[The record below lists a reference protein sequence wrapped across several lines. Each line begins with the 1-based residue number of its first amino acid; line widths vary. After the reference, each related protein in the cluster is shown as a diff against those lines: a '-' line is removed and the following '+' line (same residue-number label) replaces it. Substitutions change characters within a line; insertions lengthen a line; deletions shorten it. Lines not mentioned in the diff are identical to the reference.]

1 MTLVELLRVLLRP
14 GVTEIALTGGQ
25 LPTIKVSGAV
35 QPISK
40 SPWSQEA
47 IIQLLRAEGAAAL
60 VESLGKIPTEWKA
73 NLPDVGPV
81 EGAAVLGDQD
91 VIMVRFVL
99 GKRAGAQTEQPARP
113 PTKRPTA
120 APGAAPSVRAH
131 SPSVRAHAPSAE
143 SLDPPGAPPV
153 PSAIHLESKSLS
165 TLLEGALEVK
175 ASDLHIV
182 AERPPLV
189 RLAGSLLPAGDH
201 LSAER
206 VEALI
211 MPIVPTR
218 LHAELKKDGAVDFA
232 YQHPVLGRFRVNVNH
247 QRTGLKACFR
257 MIPAEVPTLESLGLP
272 HEIAKATHHH
282 QGLIVIAGPTGHGK
296 TSTLA
301 ALVNLINSETTH
313 HVITVEDP
321 VEYVHPRK
329 RAMMSQREVG
339 AHTRSFQAAL
349 KGSLREDPDVI
360 VIGELRDTE
369 TVRIALTASETG
381 HWVIGTMNTQSAA
394 KTIDRLIDLFPPSDQ
409 QQVRMTL
416 AGGLRLIVSQRLVPR
431 ADGRGMAVAAE
442 LLPGL
447 IPLWNLIRE
456 HKTYQ
461 IPSLQQRG
469 KSLGIIRLDDS
480 LAELVKRGTIRMEDA
495 AMVADS
501 AEELQAIVS
510 GKPRG
515 VVSSPDDPKTPE
527 PKTPTTQMHARTP
540 ANAARSAAGTAGTPG
555 AAQPPPDRERRRDKL
570 AGRVKSIM
578 GGILGRDD
586 DGEEE

>member
-1 MTLVELLRVLLRP
+1 VV
-14 GVTEIALTGGQ
+14 AGGDHSA
-25 LPTIKVSGAV
+25 PARG
-35 QPISK
+35 
-40 SPWSQEA
+40 
-47 IIQLLRAEGAAAL
+47 EGAAAL

-99 GKRAGAQTEQPARP
+99 GKRAGPAD
-113 PTKRPTA
+113 
-120 APGAAPSVRAH
+120 GAARAPADKAAH
-131 SPSVRAHAPSAE
+131 GGARSTRRACAHIRQVASPCADAPSAGVPR
-143 SLDPPGAPPV
+143 SARHAPPAP
-153 PSAIHLESKSLS
+153 PSPASIHLESKSLS

-189 RLAGSLLPAGDH
+189 RLAGALLPAGDH

-218 LHAELKKDGAVDFA
+218 LHAELTKDGAVDFA

-381 HWVIGTMNTQSAA
+381 HLVIGTMNTQSAA